1 MTSRVSTRTSRS
13 VDSAITAVPRTGAA
27 VGCGI
32 AGAADVVVD
41 AAPESGAVSVAVETG
56 LFGDRCVG
64 LMTNAFH
71 RYSTR
76 KHEKI
81 TNRTRRSISG
91 STIQTGLRLGKFH
104 GDRPAWSLL

>member
-1 MTSRVSTRTSRS
+1 M
-13 VDSAITAVPRTGAA
+13 TAVPKTGAV

-32 AGAADVVVD
+32 AGVADVVVD
-41 AAPESGAVSVAVETG
+41 AAPESGVVPVVVETG
-56 LFGDRCVG
+56 LFAGRCAG

-91 STIQTGLRLGKFH
+91 STIQTGLRLGEFH
-104 GDRPAWSLL
+104 GDRPLGHCFEGTGSYPAAQRG